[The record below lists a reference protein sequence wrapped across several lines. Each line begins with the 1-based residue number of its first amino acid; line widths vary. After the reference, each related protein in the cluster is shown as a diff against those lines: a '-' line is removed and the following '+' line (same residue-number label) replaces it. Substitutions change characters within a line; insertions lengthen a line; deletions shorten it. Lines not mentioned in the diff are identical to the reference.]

1 MYKAL
6 DVARYIVNKCIER
19 ENKMFNSKMYKK
31 YYPVKSSADIVNMNT
46 ADKKKLI
53 KWIKSIIA
61 DVDVYNAQSR
71 KRAATAGCKECWRIN
86 FYPDKEY
93 IDSVCQK
100 ITSQPFS
107 LTAEDI
113 QLVNI
118 VLYRHKYKGIISAY
132 CFPVLPTTE

>member
-1 MYKAL
+1 
-6 DVARYIVNKCIER
+6 
-19 ENKMFNSKMYKK
+19 MFNSKMYKK
-31 YYPVKSSADIVNMNT
+31 YYPVKSSADIVNMDI
-46 ADKKKLI
+46 ADKKKLV

-61 DVDVYNAQSR
+61 DVNAYNAQSR
-71 KRAATAGCKECWRIN
+71 KRAETAGCKECWRIN

-100 ITSQPFS
+100 ITTESFS

-113 QLVNI
+113 QLVNL
-118 VLYRHKYKGIISAY
+118 VLYRHKYTGIISAY

>member
-1 MYKAL
+1 
-6 DVARYIVNKCIER
+6 
-19 ENKMFNSKMYKK
+19 MFNSKIYKK
-31 YYPVKSSADIVNMNT
+31 YYPVKSSADIINMDI
-46 ADKKKLI
+46 ADKRKLI

-61 DVDVYNAQSR
+61 DVNVYNAQSR
-71 KRAATAGCKECWRIN
+71 KRAGTAGRKECWRIN

-100 ITSQPFS
+100 ITTEPFS

-118 VLYRHKYKGIISAY
+118 VLYRHKYAGIISAY
-132 CFPVLPTTE
+132 HFPVMAVTE

>member
-1 MYKAL
+1 
-6 DVARYIVNKCIER
+6 
-19 ENKMFNSKMYKK
+19 MFNSKMYKK

-71 KRAATAGCKECWRIN
+71 KRAGTAGCKECWQIN
-86 FYPDKEY
+86 FQPDKEY

-100 ITSQPFS
+100 ITTEPFS

-118 VLYRHKYKGIISAY
+118 VLYRHKYIGIISAY
-132 CFPVLPTTE
+132 YFPVLPTTE

>member
-1 MYKAL
+1 MGLLLQKF
-6 DVARYIVNKCIER
+6 NGGK
-19 ENKMFNSKMYKK
+19 NKMFNSKIYKK
-31 YYPVKSSADIVNMNT
+31 YYPVKSSADIVSMNT

-61 DVDVYNAQSR
+61 DVNVYNAQSL
-71 KRAATAGCKECWRIN
+71 KRAGTAGCKECWRIN

-100 ITSQPFS
+100 ITTEPFS

-118 VLYRHKYKGIISAY
+118 VLYRHKYVGIISAY
-132 CFPVLPTTE
+132 CFPTVATE

>member
-1 MYKAL
+1 
-6 DVARYIVNKCIER
+6 
-19 ENKMFNSKMYKK
+19 MFNSKMYKK
-31 YYPVKSSADIVNMNT
+31 YYPVKSSADIVNMDINN
-46 ADKKKLI
+46 KRKLI
-53 KWIKSIIA
+53 KWLKSIIA

-71 KRAATAGCKECWRIN
+71 KRAGAAGCKEYWRIN

-100 ITSQPFS
+100 IATEPFS

-118 VLYRHKYKGIISAY
+118 VLYRHKYIGIISAY
-132 CFPVLPTTE
+132 YFPIVATE

>member
-1 MYKAL
+1 
-6 DVARYIVNKCIER
+6 
-19 ENKMFNSKMYKK
+19 MFNSKLYKK
-31 YYPVKSSADIVNMNT
+31 YYPVKSSTDIFNMDINN
-46 ADKKKLI
+46 KKKLI

-61 DVDVYNAQSR
+61 DVDVYNVQSR
-71 KRAATAGCKECWRIN
+71 KHAETAGCKECWRIN

-100 ITSQPFS
+100 ITSQPFL

-132 CFPVLPTTE
+132 CFPTVATE